1 MFKGLLDFLGRI
13 SGYKQQYEQYRELYR
28 DAASDLIQCS
38 QEKAKLAKDIEQLKL
53 LVPHPSPPDVPY
65 AIEKDSVW
73 IQAALEDLD
82 ADIVRLPLDGKY
94 VLTNKESF
102 LDIIA
107 WDWVD
112 SWEWIK
118 DRFDCENHAIAFKSH
133 VDLYFGLNQ
142 VGVVLDYKAG
152 HAYNLVIF
160 PSGEVMLL
168 EPQSDQLFYWE
179 DAAAIVY
186 VLKGSY
192 VLI

>member
-1 MFKGLLDFLGRI
+1 MFKGLLDFLGTV
-13 SGYKQQYEQYRELYR
+13 SGYKQLYEQYRESYR
-28 DAASDLIQCS
+28 DTAANLIQCS
-38 QEKAKLAKDIEQLKL
+38 DERTKLKKDIGQLEL

-73 IQAALEDLD
+73 IQAVLEDLD

-102 LDIIA
+102 LEIVA

-112 SWEWIK
+112 SWDWLK
-118 DRFDCENHAIAFKSH
+118 DKFDCENFAFLFKSH

-160 PSGEVMLL
+160 PNGKVMLF
-168 EPQSDQLFYWE
+168 EPQADQLFYWE
-179 DAAAIVY
+179 DAAAILY
-186 VLKGSY
+186 ILQDSY